1 MFLFSWALASAAE
14 TYVCPM
20 HSEVRAMTPGK
31 CRKCGMA
38 LRSGAPA
45 VAAADAGAPIRIPDV
60 TVQDQNGR
68 SLSFYTDLV
77 KGKTV
82 AINFIFTTCTTTC
95 PLLAANFRKVQLEL
109 GERVGR
115 DVHLISISVDPLTDI
130 PERLQAFAAQHNAG
144 PGWTF
149 VTGAQPQIDQ
159 LLRGLGTSV
168 ADKNSHTPMILAG
181 NEPAHHWHRVSGLAP
196 AATIVKVIN
205 QAALESVP
213 AVR

>member
-1 MFLFSWALASAAE
+1 
-14 TYVCPM
+14 M
-20 HSEVRAMTPGK
+20 HSEVQATAPGK
-31 CRKCGMA
+31 CKKCGMA
-38 LRSGAPA
+38 LKIGTPAP
-45 VAAADAGAPIRIPDV
+45 AADAGAPIRIPDV

-95 PLLAANFRKVQLEL
+95 PLLAANFRKVQLDL
-109 GERVGR
+109 GERAGR

-130 PERLQAFAAQHNAG
+130 PERLQAFAAQHHAG

-159 LLRGLGTSV
+159 LLRGLGASV
-168 ADKNSHTPMILAG
+168 ADKNSHTP
-181 NEPAHHWHRVSGLAP
+181 
-196 AATIVKVIN
+196 
-205 QAALESVP
+205 
-213 AVR
+213 